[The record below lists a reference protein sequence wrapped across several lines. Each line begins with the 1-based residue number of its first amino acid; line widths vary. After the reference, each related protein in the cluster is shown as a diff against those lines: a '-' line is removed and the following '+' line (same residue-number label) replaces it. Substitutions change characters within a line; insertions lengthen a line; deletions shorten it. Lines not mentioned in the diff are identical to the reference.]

1 MESKLST
8 LTKEKAKAEHKLT
21 QLNVKVA
28 KLTSDLKDEMT
39 MNENLR
45 KNQVK
50 RVRGAMLMPTMMARM
65 RTRVMVLPRG

>member
-1 MESKLST
+1 MFFICRSSVEEAKEMESKLST
-8 LTKEKAKAEHKLT
+8 LTKEKAMAEHKLT

-45 KNQVK
+45 KNQV
-50 RVRGAMLMPTMMARM
+50 RILA
-65 RTRVMVLPRG
+65 

>member
-1 MESKLST
+1 MFFICRSSVEEAKEMESKLST

-45 KNQVK
+45 KNQV
-50 RVRGAMLMPTMMARM
+50 RILA
-65 RTRVMVLPRG
+65 